1 MKIEFESYDDDVNMQ
16 TISFNVRENNSMY
29 IEINNYN
36 DEHSIV
42 KLSWFELKPKQLTQ
56 IIGSLLHL
64 QSKIKN
70 K

>member
-1 MKIEFESYDDDVNMQ
+1 MRIEFESHDDDLNTQ

-29 IEINNYN
+29 IQVTNYN
-36 DEHSIV
+36 ENHNITES
-42 KLSWFELKPKQLTQ
+42 SWYELKPKQLTQ

-64 QSKIKN
+64 QSKFKN